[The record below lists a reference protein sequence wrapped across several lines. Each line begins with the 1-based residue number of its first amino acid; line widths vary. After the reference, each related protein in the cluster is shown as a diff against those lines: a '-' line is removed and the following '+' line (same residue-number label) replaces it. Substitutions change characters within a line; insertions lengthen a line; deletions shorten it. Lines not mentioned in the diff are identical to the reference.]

1 MELIQIVF
9 AGEKGGGW
17 NQKVIAGDGL
27 NGKVILQIKQIKR
40 RRKRYEE

>member
-17 NQKVIAGDGL
+17 NQKVIEGMDSRE
-27 NGKVILQIKQIKR
+27 KSFYR
-40 RRKRYEE
+40 